1 MAGTKRERRKGTRR
15 PSCLLHTCHRCHEF
29 SYLIPFLCRFFSLPC
44 CCCCCLDRFV
54 IFLLTAGGAACSVMS
69 LLSCE
74 FFSYKSV
81 DPSVLPL
88 PYTNQTDG
96 FVGILKFYEDDESC
110 QFYDEILFQTTEMN
124 IFFMIGQISSLVGP
138 FAAILAFVI
147 NLQEWVCCRNSC
159 SYLVAFLM
167 LFLAFVGQGMTF
179 MIYGQKEFW
188 YDPNRN
194 KINCLLFFL
203 VLYTHISCYLSLSF
217 FVSLAI
223 VLTKT
228 KA

>member
-1 MAGTKRERRKGTRR
+1 
-15 PSCLLHTCHRCHEF
+15 
-29 SYLIPFLCRFFSLPC
+29 
-44 CCCCCLDRFV
+44 
-54 IFLLTAGGAACSVMS
+54 MS

-96 FVGILKFYEDDESC
+96 FVGILKFYEDGNINDESC

-138 FAAILAFVI
+138 FAAIMAFVI

-194 KINCLLFFL
+194 KINCLLFFSSCTLTSL
-203 VLYTHISCYLSLSF
+203 VICRFLFSF
-217 FVSLAI
+217 PWQ
-223 VLTKT
+223 
-228 KA
+228 

>member
-1 MAGTKRERRKGTRR
+1 MCTQN
-15 PSCLLHTCHRCHEF
+15 TCGNF
-29 SYLIPFLCRFFSLPC
+29 G
-44 CCCCCLDRFV
+44 RFV

-96 FVGILKFYEDDESC
+96 FVGILKFYEDGNINDESC

-138 FAAILAFVI
+138 FAAIMAFVI

-179 MIYGQKEFW
+179 MIYGQKEFCF
-188 YDPNRN
+188 DEN
-194 KINCLLFFL
+194 KS
-203 VLYTHISCYLSLSF
+203 VSCRLEFGAIMSITAASAFYVASVVWCCMPRRGSKSLDDGQFSTAS
-217 FVSLAI
+217 VQYREDEEQPSY
-223 VLTKT
+223 
-228 KA
+228 